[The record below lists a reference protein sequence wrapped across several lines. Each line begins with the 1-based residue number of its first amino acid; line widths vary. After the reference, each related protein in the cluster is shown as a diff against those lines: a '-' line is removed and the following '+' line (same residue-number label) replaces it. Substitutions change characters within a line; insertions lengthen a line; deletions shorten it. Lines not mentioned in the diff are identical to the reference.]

1 MFLTWVF
8 WSLVLTLVER
18 SLAGAAVVHA
28 VLHRREVKATLGWVG
43 LIWFTPLF
51 GTVVYYA
58 LGINRLERRGCR
70 WQRKLEAVLV
80 EVRRRIPE
88 GPRERLQSMQRQ
100 HPKLRQ
106 LDDLVTRLTA
116 APLLAGNQ
124 VTPLLTGEETFR
136 EMLQAIEQAQHTIA
150 LQSYIFD
157 YDRAGT
163 QFIEALQVA
172 FERGVQ
178 IRVLIDDV
186 GSRYSRPTSV
196 SVLQRLGIPCVTFL
210 PTYNPA
216 STIYSNLR
224 NHRKLL
230 ITDGHIAFT
239 GGMNI
244 REGLRADWNPNHP
257 IQDLH
262 FKFTGP
268 IVLQLQ
274 EVFSVDWCF
283 AANEIL
289 AGEEWFPTP
298 EPTGRIWCR
307 SIPDGPDED
316 FEKLKLTILGAL
328 QLAERQI
335 YIITPYFLPDEAI
348 IAALNVAALRGLRV
362 CILIPAVNNILPVQW
377 ACQAMLPELIERGCE
392 VFLTPPPFDHTKL
405 FLVDGD
411 WSLIGSTNWDP
422 RSLRLNFELNVEC
435 YGSDLNAELSS
446 FAQAKLASSTQLTL
460 QDLQR
465 RSFLTKLRDGV
476 ARLGSPYL

>member
-1 MFLTWVF
+1 MSWVF
-8 WSLVLTLVER
+8 WSMLLTLAER
-18 SLAGAAVVHA
+18 CLAGATVVHA

-58 LGINRLERRGCR
+58 FGINRLERRGCR
-70 WQRKLEAVLV
+70 WQRKLEKVLV
-80 EVRRRIPE
+80 EVRRRIPA
-88 GPRERLQSMQRQ
+88 GPREILQSLQKQ
-100 HPKLRQ
+100 HPKFRQ
-106 LDDLVTRLTA
+106 MDELVTRLTA
-116 APLLAGNQ
+116 SPLLAGNQ
-124 VTPLLTGEETFR
+124 VESLVTGEAAFSA
-136 EMLQAIEQAQHTIA
+136 MLEAIEQARHTIA

-157 YDRAGT
+157 NDRAG
-163 QFIEALQVA
+163 QLFIEALERAQQ
-172 FERGVQ
+172 RGVQ
-178 IRVLIDDV
+178 IRILIDDV

-196 SVLQRLGIPCVTFL
+196 SILRSRGIPCETFL

-216 STIYSNLR
+216 STLYSNLR

-230 ITDGHIAFT
+230 IVDGEVAFT

-244 REGLRADWNPNHP
+244 REGLRADWKPKHP

-262 FKFTGP
+262 FKFVGP
-268 IVLQLQ
+268 VVLQLQ

-283 AANEIL
+283 VTNEIL
-289 AGEEWFPTP
+289 TGDSWFPTP
-298 EPTGRIWCR
+298 QAVGRVLCR
-307 SIPDGPDED
+307 AIPDGPDED

-328 QLAERQI
+328 QLAERQV

-348 IAALNVAALRGLRV
+348 MAALNVAALRGVRI
-362 CILIPAVNNILPVQW
+362 CILIPEVNNILPVQW
-377 ACQAMLPELIERGCE
+377 ACQSLLPELIERGCE
-392 VFLTPPPFDHTKL
+392 VFLTPAPFDHTKL

-411 WSLIGSTNWDP
+411 WSLVGSTNWDP

-435 YGSDLNAELSS
+435 YGSELNAELSE
-446 FAQAKLASSTQLTL
+446 FARVKLSSATPLLL

-465 RSFLTKLRDGV
+465 RSFLTRLRDGV